1 MLILQIAF
9 FLGEESIKFDIKI
22 KNMKYLRLIIILFC
36 FQTFAQNTINDSI
49 ISTKKFEIKAAPI
62 ALLSSSNIFLG
73 FEHYLNK
80 DISYGVLT
88 HINLN
93 ESSFS
98 YLEIDNKSLVYQVSP
113 FVRYSLSKK
122 QTSFFYIESFLNFNG
137 GEKRAVE
144 RLNDE
149 FGNGYYKQNIK
160 KYSDLGIGFGA
171 GYKFYI
177 KKTIGID
184 FNFGLSRNLFNE
196 NSIGVLPRGNTL
208 ISYRF

>member
-1 MLILQIAF
+1 
-9 FLGEESIKFDIKI
+9 
-22 KNMKYLRLIIILFC
+22 MKYLRLVIILFC

-49 ISTKKFEIKAAPI
+49 ISTKKIEIKVAPI

-73 FEHYLNK
+73 FERYINK
-80 DISYGVLT
+80 DISYGVLS

-93 ESSFS
+93 ENSFS
-98 YLEIDNKSLVYQVSP
+98 YLELDNKSLVYQVSP

-137 GEKRAVE
+137 GENRVVE

-184 FNFGLSRNLFNE
+184 FNFGFSRNLFNE

>member
-1 MLILQIAF
+1 
-9 FLGEESIKFDIKI
+9 
-22 KNMKYLRLIIILFC
+22 MKYLKLFIILFSLQ
-36 FQTFAQNTINDSI
+36 FFGQNKENDSLI
-49 ISTKKFEIKAAPI
+49 ASKKFEIKVAPI

-80 DISYGVLT
+80 DISYGVLS

-93 ESSFS
+93 ENSFS

-122 QTSFFYIESFLNFNG
+122 QTSFFYIESYLNLNG
-137 GEKRAVE
+137 GESKTVD

-149 FGNGYYKQNIK
+149 FGNGYYVENLK
-160 KYSDLGIGFGA
+160 KYTDLGLGFGT

-177 KKTIGID
+177 KKTIGVD
-184 FNFGLSRNLFNE
+184 FNLGFSRNLFNE
-196 NSIGVLPRGNTL
+196 NSISVLPRANTL

>member
-1 MLILQIAF
+1 
-9 FLGEESIKFDIKI
+9 
-22 KNMKYLRLIIILFC
+22 MKYIKLFI
-36 FQTFAQNTINDSI
+36 FLFSLQFFGQNKENDSI
-49 ISTKKFEIKAAPI
+49 IQNKKFEIKAAPFS
-62 ALLSSSNIFLG
+62 LLSSSNIFIG
-73 FEHYLNK
+73 FERFVNK
-80 DISYGVLT
+80 DFSFGLLS

-93 ESSFS
+93 ENSFS

>member
-1 MLILQIAF
+1 MIANF
-9 FLGEESIKFDIKI
+9 IDLY
-22 KNMKYLRLIIILFC
+22 MKYLKLFIILFSLQ
-36 FQTFAQNTINDSI
+36 FFGQNKENDSLI
-49 ISTKKFEIKAAPI
+49 ASKKFEIKVAPI

-80 DISYGVLT
+80 DISYGVLS

-93 ESSFS
+93 ENSFS

-122 QTSFFYIESFLNFNG
+122 QTSFFYIESYLNLNG
-137 GEKRAVE
+137 GESKTVD

-149 FGNGYYKQNIK
+149 FGNGYYVENLK
-160 KYSDLGIGFGA
+160 KYTDLGLGFGT

-177 KKTIGID
+177 KKTIGVD
-184 FNFGLSRNLFNE
+184 FNLGFSRNLFNE
-196 NSIGVLPRGNTL
+196 NSISVLPRANTL

>member
-1 MLILQIAF
+1 
-9 FLGEESIKFDIKI
+9 
-22 KNMKYLRLIIILFC
+22 MKYFKFFILLYF
-36 FQTFAQNTINDSI
+36 FQTFGQNTENDSI

-62 ALLSSSNIFLG
+62 SILTSGNFFIG
-73 FEHYLNK
+73 FERFINS
-80 DISYGVLT
+80 DFSFGALT

-93 ESSFS
+93 EDSFS
-98 YLEIDNKSLVYQVSP
+98 YLQIDNKSLVYQVSP

-122 QTSFFYIESFLNFNG
+122 QTSFFYLESFLNVNG
-137 GEKRAVE
+137 GENRMIE

-149 FGNGYYKQNIK
+149 FGNGYYKENLK
-160 KYSDLGIGFGA
+160 KYIDLGIGFGV
-171 GYKFYI
+171 GYKVYI

-196 NSIGVLPRGNTL
+196 NSITVLPRGNTL

>member
-1 MLILQIAF
+1 
-9 FLGEESIKFDIKI
+9 
-22 KNMKYLRLIIILFC
+22 MKYLKLLLILFC
-36 FQTFAQNTINDSI
+36 IKTVAQTTKNDSI
-49 ISTKKFEIKAAPI
+49 IATKKFEIKLAPI
-62 ALLSSSNIFLG
+62 SLLTSGNFFIG
-73 FEHYLNK
+73 FEHFANN
-80 DISYGVLT
+80 DFSYGVLS

-93 ESSFS
+93 DDSFT

-122 QTSFFYIESFLNFNG
+122 QTSFFYLESFLNVNG
-137 GEKRAVE
+137 GENRMIE
-144 RLNDE
+144 RINDDL
-149 FGNGYYKQNIK
+149 GNGYYKENIK
-160 KYSDLGIGFGA
+160 KYTDFGIGFSA

-196 NSIGVLPRGNTL
+196 NSISVLPRGNTL